1 MGDIV
6 SDLPGLQPFVK
17 SFQEKRIV
25 KGFTPKGAVF
35 NTRLGE
41 RAVQVQH
48 TNKSRPLSAP
58 VSYCEYWGAV
68 CCQPSQHMMT
78 ILPYTFSHYKWNIRI
93 KLAENFHAYPLRV
106 DETMTFHL
114 IVGVTAN
121 NVPPT
126 SVNGRR

>member
-17 SFQEKRIV
+17 ALQEKRIV

-41 RAVQVQH
+41 RAVQVQR

-58 VSYCEYWGAV
+58 ISYCEYWGAV
-68 CCQPSQHMMT
+68 CCQSSQHMMA
-78 ILPYTFSHYKWNIRI
+78 ILPYTFSNYERNIGV
-93 KLAENFHAYPLRV
+93 KLAEHLHAHLLRV

-114 IVGVTAN
+114 IIGMTAN
-121 NVPPT
+121 NVPP
-126 SVNGRR
+126 